1 MFKRFKTRYYNITL
15 ISKDGTLENPT
26 GLFGMNCDLVIRIRG
41 KVSREVILKMLQ
53 ESKEEYIQKTIKEY
67 PFLVAWSE
75 VDSF

>member
-15 ISKDGTLENPT
+15 MSENGTLENPICS
-26 GLFGMNCDLVIRIRG
+26 FGVNCQLVIRIRG
-41 KVSREVILKMLQ
+41 KVSREIILKMLQ
-53 ESKEEYIQKTIKEY
+53 ESKEEYVQKTVKEY